1 MQGSIWGLDF
11 VGRGSVAIFEP
22 SESGYE
28 AFLKQFWG
36 PSRCG
41 VTGRFLGQETVL
53 VAHDPS
59 T

>member
-1 MQGSIWGLDF
+1 MVD
-11 VGRGSVAIFEP
+11 VAIFEP

-41 VTGRFLGQETVL
+41 VTERFLGRIMQC
-53 VAHDPS
+53 
-59 T
+59 